1 MERSP
6 AGTSQFPIRAV
17 LDPGTVSSFQLVI
30 NKPVVCFT
38 ELKKNVFQM
47 NIIQYSFFKIQ
58 NFSINFRLYARVIN
72 QINQIIK

>member
-1 MERSP
+1 
-6 AGTSQFPIRAV
+6 
-17 LDPGTVSSFQLVI
+17 
-30 NKPVVCFT
+30 
-38 ELKKNVFQM
+38 M